1 MNAPTPPRALKSLCV
16 YCGSSAGR
24 DPAYAEAARAL
35 AAAMVARG
43 IRLVYGGASVGIMG
57 AVADEVLRLGG
68 EAVGV
73 IPQALMRK
81 ELAHAGLSEM
91 HVTPSMHA
99 RKMMMAELSDAFVA
113 LPGGIGT
120 FEELFEV
127 WTWAQLGF
135 HDKPCG
141 LLNAA
146 GYYDALIAFLDHAAD
161 EQFVRPVHRGMLVVD
176 TDPAALLDR
185 FAAYRAPVLPKWV
198 DSAQT

>member
-1 MNAPTPPRALKSLCV
+1 MTASPESRPVKSLCV
-16 YCGSSAGR
+16 YCGSSVGR
-24 DPAYAEAARAL
+24 SPVYAEAARAL
-35 AAAMVARG
+35 ARAMVGRG
-43 IRLVYGGASVGIMG
+43 VRLVYGGASVGIMG

-81 ELAHAGLSEM
+81 ELAHAGLTEM

-99 RKMMMAELSDAFVA
+99 RKMLMAGLSDAFVA

-135 HDKPCG
+135 HDKPCA
-141 LLNAA
+141 LLNVG
-146 GYYDALIAFLDHAAD
+146 GYYDRLADFLDHASAED
-161 EQFVRPVHRGMLVVD
+161 FVRPVHRDMLIVES
-176 TDPAALLDR
+176 DPEILLAR
-185 FAAYRAPVLPKWV
+185 FAAYQPPAVPKWV
-198 DSAQT
+198 SQSET

>member
-1 MNAPTPPRALKSLCV
+1 
-16 YCGSSAGR
+16 
-24 DPAYAEAARAL
+24 
-35 AAAMVARG
+35 
-43 IRLVYGGASVGIMG
+43 MG
-57 AVADEVLRLGG
+57 VLADEVLRLGG

-81 ELAHAGLSEM
+81 ELAHAGLTGM
-91 HVTPSMHA
+91 HVTPSMHT

-141 LLNAA
+141 LLNVG
-146 GYYDALIAFLDHAAD
+146 GYYDRLIGFLDHACA
-161 EQFVRPVHRGMLVVD
+161 EQFVSRTHRDMLVVESA
-176 TDPAALLDR
+176 PAALLAR
-185 FAAYRAPVLPKWV
+185 FAAYQPPAGPRWV
-198 DSAQT
+198 QQAGET

>member
-1 MNAPTPPRALKSLCV
+1 MTTSPAPRPLRSLCV
-16 YCGSSAGR
+16 YCGSSVGR
-24 DPAYAEAARAL
+24 DTVYADAARSL
-35 AAAMVARG
+35 ARVMVERG
-43 IRLVYGGASVGIMG
+43 VRLVFGGGSVGIMG

-81 ELAHAGLSEM
+81 ELAHAGLTEM

-99 RKMMMAELSDAFVA
+99 RKTLMAELSDAFVA

-135 HDKPCG
+135 HDKPCAI
-141 LLNAA
+141 LNVG
-146 GYYDALIAFLDHAAD
+146 GYYDRLVEFLDHAST
-161 EQFVRPVHRGMLVVD
+161 EEFVRPVHRGMLIVES
-176 TDPAALLDR
+176 DPEVLLER
-185 FAAYRAPVLPKWV
+185 FSAYQPPAQPKWV
-198 DSAQT
+198 KSDEI